1 MYICINNLIPQSIMK
16 RLIILFAI
24 IICIGI
30 SNNLFSQSSDDIYN
44 NPLQRTEKSD
54 TSLST
59 AKTYRNPEIATLL
72 SFAYPGV
79 GQLYNGQAN
88 KGGAFITWKITSD
101 IFVIVSFYGIS
112 ENFLSS
118 NGSGEGYFC
127 LFLASLTSA
136 ATSWVVGMVDANF
149 SAKKIN
155 KYYGFTNPNEKKT
168 QFSINPDIKIIPQP
182 LTPTTQTLSPSF
194 GLNLSLSF

>member
-1 MYICINNLIPQSIMK
+1 MYICKNNLIPQSIMK

-24 IICIGI
+24 TICLG
-30 SNNLFSQSSDDIYN
+30 STNKLFSQVSDEIYT
-44 NPLQRTEKSD
+44 PIPGTDKVD

-59 AKTYRNPEIATLL
+59 ATKYRIPYKATLL

-88 KGGAFITWKITSD
+88 KGGAFITWKIASD
-101 IFVIVSFYGIS
+101 VLIAISIYGIS

-118 NGSGEGYFC
+118 NGRGEGYFY
-127 LFLASLTSA
+127 LFLGSLTSA
-136 ATSWVVGMVDANF
+136 VTSWAVSMIDANL

-155 KYYGFTNPNEKKT
+155 KFYGFTNPKDKKSKL
-168 QFSINPDIKIIPQP
+168 SINPDIKIIPQP
-182 LTPTTQTLSPSF
+182 YIPTTQTYSPSF